1 MKISHLIYINGY
13 WLAVFYSSN
22 SWRYSILLPN
32 FSVFSPPDLF
42 PSEDAAEYAGRY
54 IIQNLLF
61 V

>member
-1 MKISHLIYINGY
+1 MKIAHLIYINGY
-13 WLAVFYSSN
+13 SLAVFHNSN

-32 FSVFSPPDLF
+32 FTVFSPPDIF
-42 PSEDAAEYAGRY
+42 STQDAAEYAGRY